1 MSVDRNGLLSSEME
15 GLLERIGIAHT
26 QVRRMHG
33 EHRRLQLAV
42 EAAEGLVHE
51 AGREKEVLI
60 ARIKELEQENEVLRK
75 AAVPIKA
82 HGREEDRDK
91 IDELVREIDQCL
103 ALMNG

>member
-1 MSVDRNGLLSSEME
+1 ME
-15 GLLERIGIAHT
+15 GLLERIGKART
-26 QVRRMHG
+26 QVRRIQG
-33 EHRRLQLAV
+33 EHGRLQMAV
-42 EAAEGLVHE
+42 EAAEGQVHE

-75 AAVPIKA
+75 AAVPAKVP
-82 HGREEDRDK
+82 GREETRDK